1 MVRRS
6 AINAQK
12 QAWSQNQTGM
22 FASFLSYAIRSAL
35 CVYLAVVASLFSAP
49 VSANDLSECE
59 ETDSSLFFSLINTA
73 VDPYLPALDRN
84 GNTLLSVDDV
94 FIQKSQHYFLTYKDY
109 EPVSISME
117 RFAAMTELNAAA
129 LENFESKITILG
141 PGCQKINLYRNRLV
155 GSYRATFDEI
165 LNIVALGHR
174 AGNDAIIQFATRQLK
189 PAEMPFERM
198 MEILGNDLALDENI
212 VNKMLSDDL
221 RRQFVPGNKIPLQ
234 SLSEMTLLAFSSMGG
249 KVSGEVEKAF
259 IFVPKSFRGIESES
273 ETVML
278 TSDGKI
284 HGLSGFDYGLA
295 AKVLNRLGVRTFV
308 VSLSEV
314 YTKSSGS
321 CNIDMAR
328 TWMQIIDGQ
337 KVRSCPFPELVRK
350 MLLERSFNEISDFK
364 NKSIVFESISKALD
378 S

>member
-12 QAWSQNQTGM
+12 QAWSQNQKGM
-22 FASFLSYAIRSAL
+22 FSPFLSHAIRSAL
-35 CVYLAVVASLFSAP
+35 FVCLAVVASLFSVS
-49 VSANDLSECE
+49 VSANDLSECD
-59 ETDSSLFFSLINTA
+59 ETDSSLFFSLINAA
-73 VDPYLPALDRN
+73 VDPYLPARDRN

-94 FIQKSQHYFLTYKDY
+94 FIQKSQHYFVIYKDY

-117 RFAAMTELNAAA
+117 RFAAMTELNTAA
-129 LENFESKITILG
+129 LENFESKITVLG
-141 PGCQKINLYRNRLV
+141 PACQKINIYRNRLV
-155 GSYRATFDEI
+155 GSYPATFDDILEI
-165 LNIVALGHR
+165 VSLGYR
-174 AGNDAIIQFATRQLK
+174 SGNDAIIQFASRQLK
-189 PAEMPFERM
+189 PVAMGFDKM
-198 MEILGNDLALDENI
+198 IDILGNDLALDENI

-221 RRQFVPGNKIPLQ
+221 RRQFAPGANIPLK
-234 SLSEMTLLAFSSMGG
+234 SLSEMALLAFSSMGG
-249 KVSGEVEKAF
+249 KVSSEVDKAF
-259 IFVPKSFRGIESES
+259 IFVPNSFRGIELEP
-273 ETVML
+273 ETIML
-278 TSDGKI
+278 TSNGKI

-350 MLLERSFNEISDFK
+350 MLLEQSFNEISDFK
-364 NKSIVFESISKALD
+364 NKSVVFESISKALD

>member
-12 QAWSQNQTGM
+12 QAWSQNQKGM
-22 FASFLSYAIRSAL
+22 FAPFLSHAIRSAL
-35 CVYLAVVASLFSAP
+35 FVYLAVVASLFSVS
-49 VSANDLSECE
+49 VSANDLSECD
-59 ETDSSLFFSLINTA
+59 ETDSSLFFSLINAA
-73 VDPYLPALDRN
+73 VDPYLPARDRN

-94 FIQKSQHYFLTYKDY
+94 FIQKSQHYFVIYKDY

-117 RFAAMTELNAAA
+117 RFAAMTELNTAA
-129 LENFESKITILG
+129 LENFESKITVLG
-141 PGCQKINLYRNRLV
+141 PDCQKINIYRNRLV
-155 GSYRATFDEI
+155 GSYPATFDDILEI
-165 LNIVALGHR
+165 VSLGYR
-174 AGNDAIIQFATRQLK
+174 SGNDAIIQFASRQLK
-189 PAEMPFERM
+189 PVAMGFDKM
-198 MEILGNDLALDENI
+198 IDILGNDLALDENI
-212 VNKMLSDDL
+212 INKMLSDDL
-221 RRQFVPGNKIPLQ
+221 RRQFAPGANIPLK
-234 SLSEMTLLAFSSMGG
+234 SLSEMALLAFSSMGG
-249 KVSGEVEKAF
+249 KVSSEVDKAF
-259 IFVPKSFRGIESES
+259 IFVPNSFRGIELEP
-273 ETVML
+273 ETIML
-278 TSDGKI
+278 TSNGKI

-350 MLLERSFNEISDFK
+350 MLLEQSFNEISDFK
-364 NKSIVFESISKALD
+364 NKSVVFESISKALD

>member
-35 CVYLAVVASLFSAP
+35 CVYLAVAASLLSVS
-49 VSANDLSECE
+49 VSANDLSECD
-59 ETDSSLFFSLINTA
+59 ETDSSLFFSLINA
-73 VDPYLPALDRN
+73 VVDPYLPALDRN

-109 EPVSISME
+109 DPVSISME
-117 RFAAMTELNAAA
+117 RFAAMTELNASA

-155 GSYRATFDEI
+155 GSYKATFDEI
-165 LNIVALGHR
+165 LDIVSLGHR
-174 AGNDAIIQFATRQLK
+174 SGNDSIIQFATRQLK
-189 PAEMPFERM
+189 PIEMPFKKM
-198 MEILGNDLALDENI
+198 IEILGNDLALDESI

-221 RRQFVPGNKIPLQ
+221 RRQFVLGNEIPLQ

-249 KVSGEVEKAF
+249 KVSGEVGKAF
-259 IFVPKSFRGIESES
+259 IFVPKSFRGIEPEA

-295 AKVLNRLGVRTFV
+295 AKVLNRLGVRTLV
-308 VSLSEV
+308 VKLSEV

-328 TWMQIIDGQ
+328 TWMQIIDGK

-350 MLLERSFNEISDFK
+350 MLLEQSFSNISDFK
-364 NKSIVFESISKALD
+364 NKSIVFERISEALN

>member
-12 QAWSQNQTGM
+12 QAWSQNQKGM
-22 FASFLSYAIRSAL
+22 FAPFLSHAIRSAL
-35 CVYLAVVASLFSAP
+35 FVYLAVVASLFSVS
-49 VSANDLSECE
+49 VSANDLSECD
-59 ETDSSLFFSLINTA
+59 ETDSSLFFSLINAA
-73 VDPYLPALDRN
+73 VDPYLPARDRN

-94 FIQKSQHYFLTYKDY
+94 FIQKSQHYFVIYKDY

-129 LENFESKITILG
+129 LENFESKITVLG
-141 PGCQKINLYRNRLV
+141 PACQKINIYRNRLV
-155 GSYRATFDEI
+155 GSYPATFDDILEI
-165 LNIVALGHR
+165 VSLGYR
-174 AGNDAIIQFATRQLK
+174 SGNDAIIQFASRQLK
-189 PAEMPFERM
+189 PVEMTFDKM
-198 MEILGNDLALDENI
+198 MDILGNDLALDENI

-221 RRQFVPGNKIPLQ
+221 RRQFAPGANIPLK
-234 SLSEMTLLAFSSMGG
+234 SLSEMALLAFSSMGG
-249 KVSGEVEKAF
+249 KVSSEVDKAF
-259 IFVPKSFRGIESES
+259 IFVPNSFRGIELEP
-273 ETVML
+273 ETIML
-278 TSDGKI
+278 TSNGKI

-295 AKVLNRLGVRTFV
+295 AKVLNRLGGRTFV

>member
-12 QAWSQNQTGM
+12 QAWSQNQKGM
-22 FASFLSYAIRSAL
+22 FAPFLSHAIRSAL
-35 CVYLAVVASLFSAP
+35 FVYLAVVASLFSVS
-49 VSANDLSECE
+49 VSANDLSECD
-59 ETDSSLFFSLINTA
+59 ETDSSLFFSLINAA
-73 VDPYLPALDRN
+73 VDPYLPARDRN

-94 FIQKSQHYFLTYKDY
+94 FIQKSQHYFVIYKDY

-129 LENFESKITILG
+129 LENFESKITVLG
-141 PGCQKINLYRNRLV
+141 PACQKINIYRNRLV
-155 GSYRATFDEI
+155 GSYPATFDDILEI
-165 LNIVALGHR
+165 VSLGYR
-174 AGNDAIIQFATRQLK
+174 SGNDAIIQFASRQLK
-189 PAEMPFERM
+189 PVEMAFDKM
-198 MEILGNDLALDENI
+198 IDILGNDLALDENI

-221 RRQFVPGNKIPLQ
+221 RRQFAPGANIPLK
-234 SLSEMTLLAFSSMGG
+234 SLSEMALLAFSSMGG
-249 KVSGEVEKAF
+249 KVSSEVDKAF
-259 IFVPKSFRGIESES
+259 IFVPNSFRGIELEP
-273 ETVML
+273 ETIML

-350 MLLERSFNEISDFK
+350 MLLEQSFNEISDFK

>member
-12 QAWSQNQTGM
+12 QAWSQNQKGM
-22 FASFLSYAIRSAL
+22 FAPFLSHAIRSAL
-35 CVYLAVVASLFSAP
+35 FVYLAVVASLFSVS
-49 VSANDLSECE
+49 VSANDLSECD
-59 ETDSSLFFSLINTA
+59 ETDSSLFFSLINAA
-73 VDPYLPALDRN
+73 VDPYLPARDRN

-94 FIQKSQHYFLTYKDY
+94 FIQKSQHYFVIYKDY

-129 LENFESKITILG
+129 LENFESKITVLG
-141 PGCQKINLYRNRLV
+141 PACQKINIYRNRLV
-155 GSYRATFDEI
+155 GSYPATFDDI
-165 LNIVALGHR
+165 LELVSLGYR
-174 AGNDAIIQFATRQLK
+174 SGNDAIIQFASRQLK
-189 PAEMPFERM
+189 PVEMAFDKM
-198 MEILGNDLALDENI
+198 IDILGNDLALDENI
-212 VNKMLSDDL
+212 INKMLSDDL
-221 RRQFVPGNKIPLQ
+221 RRQFAPGANIPLK
-234 SLSEMTLLAFSSMGG
+234 SLSEMALLAFSSMGG
-249 KVSGEVEKAF
+249 KVSSEVDKAF
-259 IFVPKSFRGIESES
+259 IFVPNSFRGIELEP
-273 ETVML
+273 ETIML
-278 TSDGKI
+278 TSNGKI

-350 MLLERSFNEISDFK
+350 MLLEQSFNEISDFK
-364 NKSIVFESISKALD
+364 NKSVVFESISKALD

>member
-12 QAWSQNQTGM
+12 QAWSQNQKGM
-22 FASFLSYAIRSAL
+22 FAPFLSHAIRSAL
-35 CVYLAVVASLFSAP
+35 FVYLAVVASLFSVS
-49 VSANDLSECE
+49 VSANDLSECD
-59 ETDSSLFFSLINTA
+59 ETDSSLFFSLINAA
-73 VDPYLPALDRN
+73 VDPYLPARDRN

-94 FIQKSQHYFLTYKDY
+94 FIQKSQHYFVIYKDY

-117 RFAAMTELNAAA
+117 RFATMTELNTAA
-129 LENFESKITILG
+129 LENFESKITVLG
-141 PGCQKINLYRNRLV
+141 PACQKINIYRNRLV
-155 GSYRATFDEI
+155 GSYPATFDDILEI
-165 LNIVALGHR
+165 VSLGYR
-174 AGNDAIIQFATRQLK
+174 SGNDAIIQFASRQLK
-189 PAEMPFERM
+189 PVEMAFDKM
-198 MEILGNDLALDENI
+198 IDILGNDLALDENI

-221 RRQFVPGNKIPLQ
+221 RRQFAPGANIPLK
-234 SLSEMTLLAFSSMGG
+234 SLSEMALLAFSSMGG
-249 KVSGEVEKAF
+249 KVSSEVDKAF
-259 IFVPKSFRGIESES
+259 IFVPNSFRGIELEP
-273 ETVML
+273 ETIML
-278 TSDGKI
+278 TSNGKI